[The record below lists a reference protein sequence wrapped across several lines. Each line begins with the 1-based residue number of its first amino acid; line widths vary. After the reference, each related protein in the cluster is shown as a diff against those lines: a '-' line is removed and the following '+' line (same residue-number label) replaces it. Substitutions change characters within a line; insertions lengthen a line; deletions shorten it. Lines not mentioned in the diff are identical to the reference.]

1 MYFFYKKIAF
11 LTVNSTR
18 LNKLVFLNKY
28 GKKQQQYM
36 NIFLKK
42 NQDNLEK
49 KYFFQ
54 NRTAI

>member
-1 MYFFYKKIAF
+1 
-11 LTVNSTR
+11 
-18 LNKLVFLNKY
+18 
-28 GKKQQQYM
+28 M